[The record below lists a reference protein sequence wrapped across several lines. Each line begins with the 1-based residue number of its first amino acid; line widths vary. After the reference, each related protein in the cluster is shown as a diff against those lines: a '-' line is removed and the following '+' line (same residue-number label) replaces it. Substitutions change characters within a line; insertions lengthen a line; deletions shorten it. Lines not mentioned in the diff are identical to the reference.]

1 MSQEKTDRF
10 VCINMTKLCKAK
22 NLPEQSQKTDDNPG
36 RKWGICTTF
45 NRQEMNFLTI

>member
-10 VCINMTKLCKAK
+10 ECINMTKLCKAK

-36 RKWGICTTF
+36 EEVGY
-45 NRQEMNFLTI
+45 LYYV